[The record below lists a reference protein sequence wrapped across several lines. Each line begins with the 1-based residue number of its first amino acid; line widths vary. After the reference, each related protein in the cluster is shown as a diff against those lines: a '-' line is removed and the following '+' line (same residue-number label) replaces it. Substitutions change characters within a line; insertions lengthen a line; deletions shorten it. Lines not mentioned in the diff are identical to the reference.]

1 MTWAKVDDHAN
12 EHRKQVAAGAE
23 ACWLWTCGLMYANRQ
38 PARDGFVPAGVIGML
53 YPLKNPTKLAAKL
66 VEVGLWTEVPG
77 GYRIHQF
84 TEWNQTKEQRDA
96 ELAAGRARAAK
107 SYASRQAKNEK
118 SSGEEP
124 PQSSPEEGHRSSGE
138 EKKVFARSSGST
150 PTPTPI
156 PLQKEIPAIVEQE
169 PDVSDSDLAAFSPEP
184 AKVRREPP
192 MQAEAVRVFEAWRQ
206 STGHV
211 GAVMDPKRL
220 NRLKQRLRE
229 GHSVETLLAVLR
241 NWRNDPWLAGSSG
254 KVYDGIE
261 QLFRDSAQVE
271 RLAALN
277 APIRA
282 PQPAPI
288 RNGRPVEVN
297 PNLDYDA
304 RQRLASADRV
314 TQFLAGAK

>member
-1 MTWAKVDDHAN
+1 MSWAKVDDHAN
-12 EHRKQVAAGAE
+12 EHRKQLAAGAE

-38 PARDGFVPAGVIGML
+38 AARDGFIPEAVVGML
-53 YPLKNPTKLAAKL
+53 YPFKSVAYATSLALRL
-66 VEVGLWTEVPG
+66 VTVGLWEPTEG
-77 GYRIHQF
+77 GYLIHEF
-84 TEWNQTKEQRDA
+84 EEWNEPKEQREERKAQARHRAAQSYARRKAQKSAHPLRA
-96 ELAAGRARAAK
+96 EQAQTARAETDPL
-107 SYASRQAKNEK
+107 QN
-118 SSGEEP
+118 
-124 PQSSPEEGHRSSGE
+124 
-138 EKKVFARSSGST
+138 SSGST
-150 PTPTPI
+150 PLHSL

-184 AKVRREPP
+184 ARARREPP
-192 MQAEAVRVFEAWRQ
+192 MQADAVRVFEAWRQ

-271 RLAALN
+271 RLAALH

-282 PQPAPI
+282 PQPPPV

-314 TQFLAGAK
+314 TEFLAGAK